1 MSLDFNL
8 FKNRKILHFLLVIVC
23 LVFCSPADANA
34 SESLEKGILYFPI
47 SSETAWLAEPG
58 KVVIIKK
65 RSSDNR
71 TVDIEIDGEMFQ
83 NVEAYSLIP
92 FDPIFSV
99 SKAYLTII
107 SQNDAPFSFEKKEDL
122 RYRYLFAK
130 NIFEAFPKH
139 FLSEEIHYL
148 ICKLSEEFQVQCE
161 GYDGKGLLTNTISFI
176 QDHLKR
182 FPKGKYFDELEWR
195 LVVLQNHVYEY
206 EGCVDDP
213 IDQAKIFT
221 EFLKLRPNSKVKEEI
236 LLHIAYLYRVI
247 SECDSKE
254 FNNKE
259 YGNLLIYKEKA
270 INLLKKVLASND
282 LPSRE
287 KARVALFNI
296 ANNRTCYSSK
306 NGQEHD
312 W

>member
-1 MSLDFNL
+1 MSHDFPH
-8 FKNRKILHFLLVIVC
+8 FKTRKISHFFLVIVC
-23 LVFCSPADANA
+23 LVFCSLSDARA
-34 SESLEKGILYFPI
+34 FEILEKGILFFPI
-47 SSETAWLAEPG
+47 SSGTAWLAEPG
-58 KVVIIKK
+58 KVAVIKK

-71 TVDIEIDGEMFQ
+71 TIDIEIDGEMFQ
-83 NVEAYSLIP
+83 NVEAYSVIP
-92 FDPIFSV
+92 FDPNFSV

-139 FLSEEIHYL
+139 FLSEENHYL
-148 ICKLSEEFQVQCE
+148 ICKLSEDYQVQIE

-182 FPKGKYFDELEWR
+182 FPKSKYFDELEWR
-195 LVVLQNHVYEY
+195 MVVLQNHVYEY

-213 IDQAKIFT
+213 INQAKLYAQ
-221 EFLKLRPNSKVKEEI
+221 FLKLRPNSKVRDKI

-254 FNNKE
+254 FNNKK
-259 YGNLLIYKEKA
+259 YGNLMIYKEKA
-270 INLLKKVLASND
+270 IILLKKVLSSND
-282 LPSRE
+282 LPSKE

-296 ANNRTCYSSK
+296 SKNRTCYSSIK
-306 NGQEHD
+306 GQEHD